1 MLTRIAR
8 IAASAVLA
16 CLVILPAAAPAAQA
30 ADSTTDGWI
39 RLAHLSPNTPAV
51 DVYLYPFGGTTA
63 QLVLKHV
70 AYGTVSP
77 YEPLAAGLYLVAMR
91 ATGAAPTSNPVI
103 STEVKVSTGDAYTVA
118 GLGPFSALT
127 LKVLDDQLDAPSGQ
141 AGIRVIEASL
151 LAPDVTVT
159 EGADNIATNLRF
171 PDVTSYQT
179 VTAGSAAVRIATQT
193 ASVTSKVNLS
203 PGSTYTFAV
212 LDGTAGAPRWL
223 DLGDGTGAAVVPV
236 GGVDTGFGGTA
247 ISHDKALAS
256 EAAWGALL
264 LAGVCTTLLA
274 ARRLRRG

>member
-16 CLVILPAAAPAAQA
+16 CLVILPAAAPNAQA
-30 ADSTTDGWI
+30 ADSATSGWI

-77 YEPLAAGLYLVAMR
+77 YEPLTAGLYLVAMR

-103 STEVKVSTGDAYTVA
+103 STEVKVSAGQAYTVA

-127 LKVLDDQLDAPSGQ
+127 LKVLNDQLDAPAGQ
-141 AGIRVIEASL
+141 SGIRVIEASL

-159 EGADNIATNLRF
+159 DGTDNIATNLRF
-171 PDVTSYQT
+171 PQVTSYQT

-193 ASVTSKVNLS
+193 DSVTSNVTLS

-236 GGVDTGFGGTA
+236 GGVDTGLGGTA
-247 ISHDKALAS
+247 TSRDKALAS
-256 EAAWGALL
+256 EAAWSALL
-264 LAGVCTTLLA
+264 LAGVVTALLS